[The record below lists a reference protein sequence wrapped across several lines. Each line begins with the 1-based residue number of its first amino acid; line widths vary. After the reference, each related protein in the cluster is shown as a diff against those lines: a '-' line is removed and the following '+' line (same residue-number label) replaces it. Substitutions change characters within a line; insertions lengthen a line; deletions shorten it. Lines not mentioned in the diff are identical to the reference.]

1 MKTERVTF
9 LASPDFKTFLA
20 KEAERTGVSVAEL
33 IRQRCE
39 GGLTEDE
46 QTLSQ
51 LSAQLRAS
59 VKDAQASLRDGL
71 AAADSALA
79 ELKRAA
85 GLRKKMKAAA

>member
-1 MKTERVTF
+1 MKTARVTF

-20 KEAERTGVSVAEL
+20 TEAERTGVSVAEL

-39 GGLTEDE
+39 GAMTEDE

-59 VKDAQASLRDGL
+59 VKDAQQSLREGL
-71 AAADSALA
+71 AVADNALA

-85 GLRKKMKAAA
+85 ALRKKMKAAA

>member
-1 MKTERVTF
+1 MKTARVTF
-9 LASPDFKTFLA
+9 LVSPDFKAFLA
-20 KEAERTGVSVAEL
+20 AEAERTGVSVAEL

-39 GGLTEDE
+39 GGMTEDE

-59 VKDAQASLRDGL
+59 VKDAQKSLRDGL
-71 AAADSALA
+71 AVADIALA